1 MANHERDG
9 EFPVFEGYRILERV
23 RTGPVTDLY
32 LAEHL
37 ALGRPVLIKALGHGM
52 LPSSPFA
59 AALEREA
66 RLLIA
71 LDDPG
76 VIRLFDFAKTERTM
90 WLVLE
95 HVDGWTLE
103 DVLRKKL
110 QISARA
116 AAAIALQMAAALSH
130 AHQHGIVHRDIQP
143 RNVFVSREGVVKLAN
158 FAAAADE
165 RLPTA
170 PELLDGSAGFG
181 TPSYMSP
188 EQLLGEP
195 EDPRSDLFSLGIV
208 LYEMIAGRRPFEAP
222 DDRAASHRIR
232 HDPVTALGRVV
243 PNVPA
248 TLDRVVRRCLE
259 KMPSDRFATALELA
273 RALQSE
279 ADGDDPRSAVKSELQ
294 RFGLVAA
301 KVTSRRDGTR
311 AAQRKRPP
319 SVRSALVGY
328 LVALALILIGGAVI
342 QYGSATARGEGALTR
357 RTRLELSPARAGY
370 LRVVA
375 DPWANVFVDGELVDT
390 TPFAR
395 SIALAAGVHYVRLE
409 HPRAPVERRT
419 VRLSAGETVLLDVKM
434 DVARPRLPSQETSP
448 SARTLTDPA
457 TP

>member
-9 EFPVFEGYRILERV
+9 EFPVFEGYRVLERV

-66 RLLIA
+66 RLLTA

-76 VIRLFDFAKTERTM
+76 VLRLLDFAKTERTM

-103 DVLRKKL
+103 ELLRKKQQLSARGASAVAL
-110 QISARA
+110 QI
-116 AAAIALQMAAALSH
+116 AAALSH
-130 AHQHGIVHRDIQP
+130 AHEHGIVHRDIQP
-143 RNVFVSREGVVKLAN
+143 RNVFIAREGVVKLAN

-232 HDPVTALGRVV
+232 HDPVTALGRVA
-243 PNVPA
+243 PGAPA
-248 TLDRVVRRCLE
+248 TLDRIVRRCLE
-259 KMPSDRFATALELA
+259 KMPSDRFPNAIELA
-273 RALQSE
+273 RALSPE
-279 ADGDDPRSAVKSELQ
+279 IDEDDARMAVKAELQ
-294 RFGLVAA
+294 RLGLLAVKAA
-301 KVTSRRDGTR
+301 GRRDAPHAT
-311 AAQRKRPP
+311 QRKRPP
-319 SVRSALVGY
+319 SVRAALAGY
-328 LVALALILIGGAVI
+328 FVALALIVIGGTVI
-342 QYGSATARGEGALTR
+342 QYGSATARGESAAR
-357 RTRLELSPARAGY
+357 RARLELTPARAGF

-390 TPFAR
+390 TPFSRA
-395 SIALAAGVHYVRLE
+395 IPLPAGVHYVRLE

-419 VRLSAGETVLLDVKM
+419 IRLSVGETVLLDVKM
-434 DVARPRLPSQETSP
+434 DVSRPRSPSPEIP
-448 SARTLTDPA
+448 ASARTLTDPA